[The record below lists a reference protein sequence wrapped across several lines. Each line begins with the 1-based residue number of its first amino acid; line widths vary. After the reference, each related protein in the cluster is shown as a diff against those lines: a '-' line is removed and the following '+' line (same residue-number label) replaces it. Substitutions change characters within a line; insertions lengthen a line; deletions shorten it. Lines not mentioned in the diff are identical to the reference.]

1 MIGFSAGQLQLI
13 DPFRHEPPVSKLF
26 NEERTIDKT
35 RVTCLK
41 WVPGE
46 CKRSRTVITSTNAIA
61 GDEHHF
67 LAAHSSGNMYLYH
80 DELPCPPGPVQ
91 YQLFKHGDGYTIHT
105 CKTKSSRNPVYK
117 WTIGSG
123 AVHEFAFS
131 NVQEAKFLAVVS
143 QVKTM
148 I

>member
-1 MIGFSAGQLQLI
+1 MGAWCVCI
-13 DPFRHEPPVSKLF
+13 EY
-26 NEERTIDKT
+26 
-35 RVTCLK
+35 LK
-41 WVPGE
+41 
-46 CKRSRTVITSTNAIA
+46 VIAHPIP

-131 NVQEAKFLAVVS
+131 NTQEAKFLAVVS
-143 QVKTM
+143 QVRFFDF
-148 I
+148 IAQIPILLRCFGPRQVVFREGDE